1 MIKLKMRS
9 LVWAW
14 IWYDWC
20 SCKRW
25 EWNMETVIETLRG
38 KITWRDREKAA
49 SYKPSREAW
58 KDLSFK
64 NARWSQHCWHL
75 WLQTFNLPNRE
86 TIHFCYLILPV
97 CGALL
102 QKIYGIVHK
111 HKNIIKSDKDQYCM
125 ISLVCEI
132 YRAN

>member
-1 MIKLKMRS
+1 MKS
-9 LVWAW
+9 LVWAL

-49 SYKPSREAW
+49 SYKPRREAW
-58 KDLSFK
+58 KDLSLK
-64 NARWSQHCWHL
+64 NAWWSQQYWHL
-75 WLQTFNLPNRE
+75 WFRTFNLPNRE
-86 TIHFCYLILPV
+86 TIHFCYLILLV

-102 QKIYGIVHK
+102 QKKYGIVQK
-111 HKNIIKSDKDQYCM
+111 HKNISCKVRQKQILYDITCM
-125 ISLVCEI
+125 WDL
-132 YRAN
+132 